1 MTSKLIRE
9 TNLQAF
15 QENSQILKDGNTQFM
30 KLNYAY
36 LQNGIVKRK
45 IARTDPSTSGKTTNI
60 KTEIFLKKGQNSY
73 R

>member
-1 MTSKLIRE
+1 
-9 TNLQAF
+9 
-15 QENSQILKDGNTQFM
+15 M

-45 IARTDPSTSGKTTNI
+45 VARTDPSTSGKTTNI